1 LLAQHSQKLVKQH
14 METTLSLQERV
25 LQALDEIRPFLVNDG
40 GDVAL
45 ESIENGVVSIR
56 FVGACKGCTVNR
68 MTLRSGVEMTVKKF
82 APEIQSVVN
91 IDEKTL

>member
-1 LLAQHSQKLVKQH
+1 L
-14 METTLSLQERV
+14 ETTLPLRERV

-45 ESIENGVVSIR
+45 ESIEAGVVSIR

-91 IDEKTL
+91 IDEKPL

>member
-1 LLAQHSQKLVKQH
+1 
-14 METTLSLQERV
+14 METSLSLHERV
-25 LQALDEIRPFLVNDG
+25 HQALDEIRPFLVNDG

-56 FVGACKGCTVNR
+56 FVGACKGCSVNR

-82 APEIQSVVN
+82 APEIHSVVN
-91 IDEKTL
+91 IDDELL

>member
-1 LLAQHSQKLVKQH
+1 
-14 METTLSLQERV
+14 METTLPLRERV

-68 MTLRSGVEMTVKKF
+68 MTLRSGVEMNVKKF

>member
-1 LLAQHSQKLVKQH
+1 MQS
-14 METTLSLQERV
+14 METNLSLRERV

-56 FVGACKGCTVNR
+56 FVGACKGCSVNQ

-91 IDEKTL
+91 LDDELAQH

>member
-45 ESIENGVVSIR
+45 ESIDNGVVSIR

>member
-1 LLAQHSQKLVKQH
+1 
-14 METTLSLQERV
+14 
-25 LQALDEIRPFLVNDG
+25 
-40 GDVAL
+40 
-45 ESIENGVVSIR
+45 
-56 FVGACKGCTVNR
+56 

>member
-1 LLAQHSQKLVKQH
+1 MQS
-14 METTLSLQERV
+14 METTLSLRERV